1 MPGAEVNHRTYTDFD
16 DLVESIRGWSLEL
29 TKLDAG
35 PFSGELAQVVSE
47 DFILLRGRF
56 HSQLRQKGHPPP
68 GFRTLALSPR
78 PDLRMLW
85 RHQQISGD
93 DMMVF
98 PGGGELDCLTH
109 HDFDVFTI
117 SFREDALQAAAEAA
131 SMPTAARRIL
141 DSGEVIRFES
151 RALNRLRAH
160 LVRGLNDLVGGR
172 GDQVGLKD
180 RVLGEILELAAAFH
194 PAPEPPGLQS
204 RHLAL
209 IREAESYIWSHLDRP
224 VKVISLASVL
234 GESLK
239 KLEYVF
245 RDHLGVGPKA
255 YINSIRLNAVHRSLK
270 GARPGSLRVADAA
283 NAFGFWH
290 MGQFAADYRK
300 LFGENPSATLAATII
315 L

>member
-1 MPGAEVNHRTYTDFD
+1 MPGAEVIHRTYSDFD
-16 DLVESIRGWSLEL
+16 ELVESIQGWSLEL

-47 DFILLRGRF
+47 DFILMRGRF
-56 HSQLRQKGHPPP
+56 HSRLRQMGQPPP

-85 RHQQISGD
+85 RHQPVSGD

-109 HDFDVFTI
+109 DDFDVFTI
-117 SFREDALQAAAEAA
+117 SFREDTLHAAAEAGSNPA
-131 SMPTAARRIL
+131 AARHIL
-141 DSGEVIRFES
+141 EAGELIRFKA
-151 RALNRLRAH
+151 RDLTRLRTD
-160 LVRGLNDLVGGR
+160 LVRGLDDLVGGR
-172 GDQVGLKD
+172 GDSETLKS
-180 RVLGEILELAAAFH
+180 RVLGGILGLAGDAH

-209 IREAESYIWSHLDRP
+209 IREADEYIGRHLDRP
-224 VKVISLASVL
+224 VKVKTLASVL
-234 GESLK
+234 GVSLK

-255 YINSIRLNAVHRSLK
+255 YINSVRLNAVHRRLK
-270 GARPGSLRVADAA
+270 AARPGSMRVADAA
-283 NAFGFWH
+283 NAYGFWH

-300 LFGENPSATLAATII
+300 LFGENPSATLVAST
-315 L
+315 